1 MSEVDT
7 GALQYVFPAELL
19 KHFTIVQ
26 SGIKTD
32 EPTGED
38 YLEVVFEEKNELPE
52 GFSGSEREGIEP
64 SEILYFSVV
73 MSF

>member
-7 GALQYVFPAELL
+7 GALQYVFPAELP

-52 GFSGSEREGIEP
+52 GFSGSG
-64 SEILYFSVV
+64 LFSGE
-73 MSF
+73 